1 MYRILADIA
10 DPRPIEPVSSGIN
23 MPAILLIAALVI
35 IIGVAAFFII
45 KKIKKGK

>member
-10 DPRPIEPVSSGIN
+10 DPHPIEPVSRGLSL
-23 MPAILLIAALVI
+23 PAILLIAALVI
-35 IIGVAAFFII
+35 IVGVAAFFII

>member
-10 DPRPIEPVSSGIN
+10 DPHPIEPVSSGIN
-23 MPAILLIAALVI
+23 LPVILLIAALVI
-35 IIGVAAFFII
+35 IVGVAAFFII